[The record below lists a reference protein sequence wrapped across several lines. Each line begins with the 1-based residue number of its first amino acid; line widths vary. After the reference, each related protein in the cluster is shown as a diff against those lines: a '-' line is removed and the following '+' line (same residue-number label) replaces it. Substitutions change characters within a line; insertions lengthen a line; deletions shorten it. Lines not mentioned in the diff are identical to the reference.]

1 MAPFSLEKD
10 MKLEKVRQELWE
22 KASKN
27 RGNTKYD
34 QLLDFMRTLEVG
46 DSFFLNLEEFIEV
59 SGGPA
64 EGKTEQQ
71 YYHRLVATVKRLAKT
86 LGDDYK
92 IQMRMNRKNEGE
104 PAGYWT
110 FRV

>member
-10 MKLEKVRQELWE
+10 MNLEKVRQELWE
-22 KASKN
+22 KGSKN

-46 DSFFLNLEEFIEV
+46 DSFFLNLEDFIEA
-59 SGGPA
+59 SGGRV

-71 YYHRLVATVKRLAKT
+71 YYHRLVATVKRLAKG
-86 LGDDYK
+86 LDYK
-92 IQMRMNRKNEGE
+92 IQMRINRKDKGE

>member
-1 MAPFSLEKD
+1 MN
-10 MKLEKVRQELWE
+10 LEKVKQDLWI
-22 KASKN
+22 KNSKP
-27 RGNTKYD
+27 GNTKYD

-46 DSFFLNLEEFIEV
+46 DSFFLNLDEFVEA
-59 SGGPA
+59 SGGPQ

-71 YYHRLVATVKRLAKT
+71 YYHRLVATVKRLAKG
-86 LGDDYK
+86 LGYK
-92 IQMRMNRKNEGE
+92 IQMRIRREGE